1 MFDVVREYKITVRTQ
16 FKQAQNLLFL
26 LIMFIVGCV
35 ITYYVAEDKILTA
48 IKISVVLF
56 IPQLAGWF
64 IQHANFYS
72 ANKCDVFKV
81 DNKGRME
88 FIHSSDCITFYD
100 DNVEK
105 VEHHMSVGK
114 ARKGAKY
121 LVWDN
126 YQFWIIHLEDGTK
139 ITLTCLMFSD
149 EINMPINSNKFKNDT
164 GLILMLV
171 STPSLKLP
179 NNPS

>member
-88 FIHSSDCITFYD
+88 LFIHLIVLLFTMIMLKKLNITCPL
-100 DNVEK
+100 
-105 VEHHMSVGK
+105 
-114 ARKGAKY
+114 AKP
-121 LVWDN
+121 VRERN
-126 YQFWIIHLEDGTK
+126 I
-139 ITLTCLMFSD
+139 
-149 EINMPINSNKFKNDT
+149 
-164 GLILMLV
+164 
-171 STPSLKLP
+171 
-179 NNPS
+179 